1 MTDRIRGRA
10 LQERRELAMQLNPL
24 CVRCK
29 EQGRVTLWEELD
41 HVVSLDKGGE
51 DILENTQGL
60 CKPCHRDK
68 TAEDMGYRKR
78 VTYGLDGWP
87 VEG

>member
-1 MTDRIRGRA
+1 
-10 LQERRELAMQLNPL
+10 MQLNPL

-29 EQGRVTLWEELD
+29 AKGIVRMWEELD
-41 HVVSLDKGGE
+41 HIVSLDKGGE

-60 CKPCHRDK
+60 CKPCHAEK

-78 VTYGLDGWP
+78 TEIGLDGWP
-87 VEG
+87 VENDSC